1 MKGPA
6 STDRR
11 ERRLHRAR
19 RLPARA
25 QTGGR
30 FRFASGFRPHALRP
44 GRRSA
49 RRSAALG
56 ADVRRSALW
65 HRHLCHRPPP
75 TAHRPPPT
83 AHRPPPTAHR
93 PPPTNHQPPTTNHQ
107 PPTTNHRSAR
117 VIFAPD
123 PSVRR
128 CRARRVPRPPRSS
141 RATPQYFVPDAVN
154 APDKRAA
161 ALSVAACRRGCSQ
174 SGQPGQPESR
184 RGSVHGDPTRANRA
198 CCLHAERLGA
208 QRSSVNRPSNAP
220 RLRRGCARLA
230 RHAAFSRDLITLR
243 LVRNGFP
250 LLVTVP
256 LSDSLVLSYKGKTT
270 GGAIRR
276 RRAARP
282 ERPRRP

>member
-75 TAHRPPPT
+75 TAHRPPT
-83 AHRPPPTAHR
+83 TNHQPPTTNHQ
-93 PPPTNHQPPTTNHQ
+93 PPTTNHQPPTTNHQ
-107 PPTTNHRSAR
+107 PPTTNHRPPTTNHRSAR
-117 VIFAPD
+117 VISAPD
-123 PSVRR
+123 PSVRC

-141 RATPQYFVPDAVN
+141 RAMPQYFVPDAVN

-161 ALSVAACRRGCSQ
+161 ALSVAARRRGCSQ

-184 RGSVHGDPTRANRA
+184 RDSVHGDPPRANRA
-198 CCLHAERLGA
+198 RM
-208 QRSSVNRPSNAP
+208 
-220 RLRRGCARLA
+220 LA
-230 RHAAFSRDLITLR
+230 C
-243 LVRNGFP
+243 
-250 LLVTVP
+250 
-256 LSDSLVLSYKGKTT
+256 
-270 GGAIRR
+270 
-276 RRAARP
+276 RAARRSEVKRQP
-282 ERPRRP
+282 AEQRPAAAARVRTPGATRRVFARSDNLAPCKKWFSLISDGSAIRFSRVVI

>member
-56 ADVRRSALW
+56 ADVRHCGTGTCA
-65 HRHLCHRPPP
+65 
-75 TAHRPPPT
+75 TA
-83 AHRPPPTAHR
+83 
-93 PPPTNHQPPTTNHQ
+93 HQ

-117 VIFAPD
+117 VISAPD

-141 RATPQYFVPDAVN
+141 RAMPQYFVPDAVN

-161 ALSVAACRRGCSQ
+161 ALSVAARRRGCSQ
-174 SGQPGQPESR
+174 SGQPGQPGSR

-243 LVRNGFP
+243 HCKKWF
-250 LLVTVP
+250 
-256 LSDSLVLSYKGKTT
+256 SLIGDGS
-270 GGAIRR
+270 AIRFSR
-276 RRAARP
+276 VVI
-282 ERPRRP
+282 

>member
-75 TAHRPPPT
+75 TAH
-83 AHRPPPTAHR
+83 
-93 PPPTNHQPPTTNHQ
+93 Q

-117 VIFAPD
+117 VISAPD
-123 PSVRR
+123 PSVRC

-141 RATPQYFVPDAVN
+141 RAMPQYFVPDAVN

-161 ALSVAACRRGCSQ
+161 ALSVAARRRGCSQ

-184 RGSVHGDPTRANRA
+184 RDSVHGDPPRANRA
-198 CCLHAERLGA
+198 RM
-208 QRSSVNRPSNAP
+208 
-220 RLRRGCARLA
+220 LA
-230 RHAAFSRDLITLR
+230 C
-243 LVRNGFP
+243 
-250 LLVTVP
+250 
-256 LSDSLVLSYKGKTT
+256 
-270 GGAIRR
+270 
-276 RRAARP
+276 RAARRSEVKRQP
-282 ERPRRP
+282 AEQRPAAAARVRTPGATRRVFARSDNLAPCKKWFSLISDGSAIRFSRVVI

>member
-44 GRRSA
+44 GRRLA

-93 PPPTNHQPPTTNHQ
+93 LPTTNHQ

-117 VIFAPD
+117 VISAPD
-123 PSVRR
+123 PSVRC

-141 RATPQYFVPDAVN
+141 RAMPQYFVPDAVN

-161 ALSVAACRRGCSQ
+161 ALSVAARRRGCSQ

-282 ERPRRP
+282 ERPSRP

>member
-56 ADVRRSALW
+56 ADVRHCGTGTCA
-65 HRHLCHRPPP
+65 

-83 AHRPPPTAHR
+83 AHRPPPTAH
-93 PPPTNHQPPTTNHQ
+93 Q

-117 VIFAPD
+117 VISAPD
-123 PSVRR
+123 PSVRC

-141 RATPQYFVPDAVN
+141 RAMPQYFVPDAVN

-161 ALSVAACRRGCSQ
+161 ALSVAARRRGCSQ

-184 RGSVHGDPTRANRA
+184 RDSVHGDPPRANRA
-198 CCLHAERLGA
+198 RM
-208 QRSSVNRPSNAP
+208 
-220 RLRRGCARLA
+220 LA
-230 RHAAFSRDLITLR
+230 C
-243 LVRNGFP
+243 
-250 LLVTVP
+250 
-256 LSDSLVLSYKGKTT
+256 
-270 GGAIRR
+270 
-276 RRAARP
+276 RAARRSEVKRQP
-282 ERPRRP
+282 AEQRPAAAARVRTPGATRRVFARSDNLAPCKKWFSLIGDGSAIRFSRVVI

>member
-83 AHRPPPTAHR
+83 AHRPPPT
-93 PPPTNHQPPTTNHQ
+93 NHQ

-117 VIFAPD
+117 VISAPD

-141 RATPQYFVPDAVN
+141 RSSRAMPQYFVPDAVN

-161 ALSVAACRRGCSQ
+161 ALSVAARRRGCSQ

>member
-6 STDRR
+6 LTDRR

-75 TAHRPPPT
+75 T
-83 AHRPPPTAHR
+83 
-93 PPPTNHQPPTTNHQ
+93 NHQ

-117 VIFAPD
+117 VISAPD

-141 RATPQYFVPDAVN
+141 RAMPQYFVPDAVN

-161 ALSVAACRRGCSQ
+161 ALSVAARRRGCSQ

-184 RGSVHGDPTRANRA
+184 RDSVHGDPTRANRA
-198 CCLHAERLGA
+198 RM
-208 QRSSVNRPSNAP
+208 
-220 RLRRGCARLA
+220 LA
-230 RHAAFSRDLITLR
+230 C
-243 LVRNGFP
+243 
-250 LLVTVP
+250 
-256 LSDSLVLSYKGKTT
+256 
-270 GGAIRR
+270 
-276 RRAARP
+276 RAARRSEVKRQP
-282 ERPRRP
+282 AEQRPAAAARVRTPGATRRVFARSDNLAPCKKWFSLIGDGSAIRFSRVVI

>member
-83 AHRPPPTAHR
+83 AHRPPPTAH
-93 PPPTNHQPPTTNHQ
+93 QPPTTNHQ

-117 VIFAPD
+117 VISAPD

-128 CRARRVPRPPRSS
+128 CRARRVPRPPRSSRSS

-161 ALSVAACRRGCSQ
+161 ALSVAARRRGCSQ

-184 RGSVHGDPTRANRA
+184 RDSVHGDPPRANRA
-198 CCLHAERLGA
+198 RM
-208 QRSSVNRPSNAP
+208 
-220 RLRRGCARLA
+220 LA
-230 RHAAFSRDLITLR
+230 C
-243 LVRNGFP
+243 
-250 LLVTVP
+250 
-256 LSDSLVLSYKGKTT
+256 
-270 GGAIRR
+270 
-276 RRAARP
+276 RAARRSEVKRQP
-282 ERPRRP
+282 AEQRPAAAARVRTPGATRRVFARSDNLAPCKKWFSLIGDGSAIRFSRVVI

>member
-93 PPPTNHQPPTTNHQ
+93 PP
-107 PPTTNHRSAR
+107 TTNHRSAR
-117 VIFAPD
+117 VISAPD

-128 CRARRVPRPPRSS
+128 CRARRVPRPPRSSRSS

>member
-75 TAHRPPPT
+75 TAH
-83 AHRPPPTAHR
+83 
-93 PPPTNHQPPTTNHQ
+93 Q

-117 VIFAPD
+117 VISAPD

-128 CRARRVPRPPRSS
+128 CRARRVPCPPRSS
-141 RATPQYFVPDAVN
+141 RAMPQYFVPDAVN

-161 ALSVAACRRGCSQ
+161 ALSVAVRRRGCSQ

-184 RGSVHGDPTRANRA
+184 RDSVHGDPTRANRA
-198 CCLHAERLGA
+198 RCLHAERLGA

-243 LVRNGFP
+243 HCKKWF
-250 LLVTVP
+250 
-256 LSDSLVLSYKGKTT
+256 SLIGDGS
-270 GGAIRR
+270 AIRFSR
-276 RRAARP
+276 VVI
-282 ERPRRP
+282 

>member
-1 MKGPA
+1 MRCAPA
-6 STDRR
+6 AA
-11 ERRLHRAR
+11 RLDGQPRWA
-19 RLPARA
+19 P
-25 QTGGR
+25 T
-30 FRFASGFRPHALRP
+30 F
-44 GRRSA
+44 
-49 RRSAALG
+49 
-56 ADVRRSALW
+56 DVRHCGTGTCA
-65 HRHLCHRPPP
+65 

-83 AHRPPPTAHR
+83 AHRPPPTA
-93 PPPTNHQPPTTNHQ
+93 HQPPTTNHQ

-128 CRARRVPRPPRSS
+128 CRARRVPRPPRSSRSS

>member
-65 HRHLCHRPPP
+65 HRHLC
-75 TAHRPPPT
+75 
-83 AHRPPPTAHR
+83 HRPPPTAHR

>member
-6 STDRR
+6 LTDRR

-56 ADVRRSALW
+56 ADVRRSTFDV
-65 HRHLCHRPPP
+65 RHCG
-75 TAHRPPPT
+75 TGTCA
-83 AHRPPPTAHR
+83 TAHR
-93 PPPTNHQPPTTNHQ
+93 PPPTNHQPPTTNH
-107 PPTTNHRSAR
+107 RSAR
-117 VIFAPD
+117 VISAPD

-141 RATPQYFVPDAVN
+141 RAMPQYFVPDAVN

-161 ALSVAACRRGCSQ
+161 ALSVAARRRGCSQ

-184 RGSVHGDPTRANRA
+184 RDSVHGDPPRANRA
-198 CCLHAERLGA
+198 RM
-208 QRSSVNRPSNAP
+208 
-220 RLRRGCARLA
+220 LA
-230 RHAAFSRDLITLR
+230 C
-243 LVRNGFP
+243 
-250 LLVTVP
+250 
-256 LSDSLVLSYKGKTT
+256 
-270 GGAIRR
+270 
-276 RRAARP
+276 RAARRSEVKRQP
-282 ERPRRP
+282 AEQRPAAAARVRTPGATRRVFARSDNLAPCKKWFSLIGDGSAIRFSRVVI

>member
-56 ADVRRSALW
+56 ADVRRSTFGTVAQALV
-65 HRHLCHRPPP
+65 
-75 TAHRPPPT
+75 
-83 AHRPPPTAHR
+83 PPPTAHR
-93 PPPTNHQPPTTNHQ
+93 PPPTNHQPPTTNH
-107 PPTTNHRSAR
+107 RSAR
-117 VIFAPD
+117 VISAPD

-128 CRARRVPRPPRSS
+128 CRARRVPCPPRSS
-141 RATPQYFVPDAVN
+141 RAMPQYFVPDAVN

-161 ALSVAACRRGCSQ
+161 ALSVAARRRGCSQ

-208 QRSSVNRPSNAP
+208 QRSSVNRPNNAP

-243 LVRNGFP
+243 HCKKWF
-250 LLVTVP
+250 
-256 LSDSLVLSYKGKTT
+256 SLIGDGS
-270 GGAIRR
+270 AIRFSR
-276 RRAARP
+276 VVI
-282 ERPRRP
+282 

>member
-1 MKGPA
+1 MRCAPA
-6 STDRR
+6 AA
-11 ERRLHRAR
+11 RLDGQPRWA
-19 RLPARA
+19 P
-25 QTGGR
+25 T
-30 FRFASGFRPHALRP
+30 F
-44 GRRSA
+44 
-49 RRSAALG
+49 
-56 ADVRRSALW
+56 DVRHCGTGTCATA
-65 HRHLCHRPPP
+65 HRPPP

-93 PPPTNHQPPTTNHQ
+93 PPPTAHRPPPTNHQ

>member
-75 TAHRPPPT
+75 
-83 AHRPPPTAHR
+83 
-93 PPPTNHQPPTTNHQ
+93 TNHQ

-256 LSDSLVLSYKGKTT
+256 LSDSLVLSYNQTPP
-270 GGAIRR
+270 GGEKRR
-276 RRAARP
+276 GRRPRP

>member
-56 ADVRRSALW
+56 ADVRRSTFGTVAQALV
-65 HRHLCHRPPP
+65 PPP
-75 TAHRPPPT
+75 TAHRPPT
-83 AHRPPPTAHR
+83 
-93 PPPTNHQPPTTNHQ
+93 TNHQPPTTNHQ

-117 VIFAPD
+117 VISAPD

-128 CRARRVPRPPRSS
+128 CRARRVPCPPRSS
-141 RATPQYFVPDAVN
+141 RAMPQYFVPDAVN

-161 ALSVAACRRGCSQ
+161 ALSVAARRRGCSQ

-184 RGSVHGDPTRANRA
+184 RDSVHGDPTRANRA
-198 CCLHAERLGA
+198 RCLHAERLGA

-230 RHAAFSRDLITLR
+230 RHAAFSRDLITFR

>member
-1 MKGPA
+1 M
-6 STDRR
+6 
-11 ERRLHRAR
+11 
-19 RLPARA
+19 
-25 QTGGR
+25 
-30 FRFASGFRPHALRP
+30 
-44 GRRSA
+44 
-49 RRSAALG
+49 
-56 ADVRRSALW
+56 
-65 HRHLCHRPPP
+65 
-75 TAHRPPPT
+75 
-83 AHRPPPTAHR
+83 
-93 PPPTNHQPPTTNHQ
+93 
-107 PPTTNHRSAR
+107 
-117 VIFAPD
+117 
-123 PSVRR
+123 RR

>member
-44 GRRSA
+44 GRRLA

-83 AHRPPPTAHR
+83 
-93 PPPTNHQPPTTNHQ
+93 NHQPPTTNHQ

-117 VIFAPD
+117 VISAPD
-123 PSVRR
+123 PSVRC

-141 RATPQYFVPDAVN
+141 RAMPQYFVPDAVN

-161 ALSVAACRRGCSQ
+161 ALSVAARRRGCSQ

-282 ERPRRP
+282 ERPSRP

>member
-83 AHRPPPTAHR
+83 NHQPPT
-93 PPPTNHQPPTTNHQ
+93 TNHQPPTTNHQ

-128 CRARRVPRPPRSS
+128 CRARRVPRPPRSSRSS

-184 RGSVHGDPTRANRA
+184 RDSVHGDPTRANRA
-198 CCLHAERLGA
+198 RCLHAERLGA

-220 RLRRGCARLA
+220 RLGAGA
-230 RHAAFSRDLITLR
+230 HAWRDTPR
-243 LVRNGFP
+243 FR
-250 LLVTVP
+250 
-256 LSDSLVLSYKGKTT
+256 
-270 GGAIRR
+270 AI
-276 RRAARP
+276 
-282 ERPRRP
+282 

>member
-6 STDRR
+6 LTDRR

-30 FRFASGFRPHALRP
+30 FRFASGFRPHALRS

-93 PPPTNHQPPTTNHQ
+93 PPTTNHQPPTTNHQ

-117 VIFAPD
+117 VISAPD
-123 PSVRR
+123 PSVRC

-141 RATPQYFVPDAVN
+141 RAMPQYFVPDAVN

-161 ALSVAACRRGCSQ
+161 ALSVAARRRGCSQ

-184 RGSVHGDPTRANRA
+184 RDSVHGDPPRANRA
-198 CCLHAERLGA
+198 RM
-208 QRSSVNRPSNAP
+208 
-220 RLRRGCARLA
+220 LA
-230 RHAAFSRDLITLR
+230 C
-243 LVRNGFP
+243 
-250 LLVTVP
+250 
-256 LSDSLVLSYKGKTT
+256 
-270 GGAIRR
+270 
-276 RRAARP
+276 RAARRSEVKRQP
-282 ERPRRP
+282 AEQRPAAAARVRTPGATRRVFARSDNLAPCKKWFSLISDGSAIRFSRVVI

>member
-83 AHRPPPTAHR
+83 AHRPPPT
-93 PPPTNHQPPTTNHQ
+93 NHQPPTTNHQ
-107 PPTTNHRSAR
+107 PPTTNHRPPTTNHRSAR
-117 VIFAPD
+117 VISAPD
-123 PSVRR
+123 PSVRC

-141 RATPQYFVPDAVN
+141 RAMPQYFVPDAVN

-161 ALSVAACRRGCSQ
+161 ALSVAARRRGCSQ
-174 SGQPGQPESR
+174 SGATWATREPARFGSR
-184 RGSVHGDPTRANRA
+184 RSTAREPGAHA
-198 CCLHAERLGA
+198 CM
-208 QRSSVNRPSNAP
+208 PS
-220 RLRRGCARLA
+220 G
-230 RHAAFSRDLITLR
+230 
-243 LVRNGFP
+243 
-250 LLVTVP
+250 
-256 LSDSLVLSYKGKTT
+256 
-270 GGAIRR
+270 
-276 RRAARP
+276 
-282 ERPRRP
+282 

>member
-75 TAHRPPPT
+75 T
-83 AHRPPPTAHR
+83 
-93 PPPTNHQPPTTNHQ
+93 NHQ

-128 CRARRVPRPPRSS
+128 CCARRVPRPPRSSRSS

>member
-83 AHRPPPTAHR
+83 AQPPTTNHQ
-93 PPPTNHQPPTTNHQ
+93 PPTTNHQPPTTNHQPPTTNHQPPTTNHQPPTTNHQPPTTNHQPPTTNHQPPTTNHQ

-128 CRARRVPRPPRSS
+128 CRARRVPRPPRSSRSS

-184 RGSVHGDPTRANRA
+184 RDSVHGDPTRANRA
-198 CCLHAERLGA
+198 RCLHAERLGA

-220 RLRRGCARLA
+220 RLGAGA
-230 RHAAFSRDLITLR
+230 HAWRDTPR
-243 LVRNGFP
+243 FR
-250 LLVTVP
+250 
-256 LSDSLVLSYKGKTT
+256 
-270 GGAIRR
+270 AI
-276 RRAARP
+276 
-282 ERPRRP
+282 

>member
-83 AHRPPPTAHR
+83 AH
-93 PPPTNHQPPTTNHQ
+93 QPPTTNHQ

-128 CRARRVPRPPRSS
+128 CRARRVPRPPRSSRSS

-184 RGSVHGDPTRANRA
+184 RDSVHGDPTRANRA
-198 CCLHAERLGA
+198 RCLHAERLGA

-220 RLRRGCARLA
+220 RLGAGA
-230 RHAAFSRDLITLR
+230 HAWRDTPR
-243 LVRNGFP
+243 FR
-250 LLVTVP
+250 
-256 LSDSLVLSYKGKTT
+256 
-270 GGAIRR
+270 AI
-276 RRAARP
+276 
-282 ERPRRP
+282 

>member
-75 TAHRPPPT
+75 TAH
-83 AHRPPPTAHR
+83 
-93 PPPTNHQPPTTNHQ
+93 Q

-117 VIFAPD
+117 VISAPD

-128 CRARRVPRPPRSS
+128 CRARRVPCPPRSS
-141 RATPQYFVPDAVN
+141 RAMPQYFVPDAVN

-161 ALSVAACRRGCSQ
+161 ALSVAARRRGCSQ

-184 RGSVHGDPTRANRA
+184 RDSVHGDPPRANRA
-198 CCLHAERLGA
+198 RM
-208 QRSSVNRPSNAP
+208 
-220 RLRRGCARLA
+220 LA
-230 RHAAFSRDLITLR
+230 C
-243 LVRNGFP
+243 
-250 LLVTVP
+250 
-256 LSDSLVLSYKGKTT
+256 
-270 GGAIRR
+270 
-276 RRAARP
+276 RAARRSEVKRQP
-282 ERPRRP
+282 AEQRPAAAARVRTPGATRRVFARSDNLAPCKKWFSLIGDGSAIRFSRVVI

>member
-1 MKGPA
+1 MKGPT

-44 GRRSA
+44 SRRSA

-56 ADVRRSALW
+56 ADVRHCGTGTCA
-65 HRHLCHRPPP
+65 
-75 TAHRPPPT
+75 TAHR
-83 AHRPPPTAHR
+83 
-93 PPPTNHQPPTTNHQ
+93 

-117 VIFAPD
+117 VISAPD

-128 CRARRVPRPPRSS
+128 CRARRVPCPPRSS

-270 GGAIRR
+270 GGAVRR

>member
-11 ERRLHRAR
+11 ERRLHRVR

-65 HRHLCHRPPP
+65 HRRLCHRPPP
-75 TAHRPPPT
+75 TA
-83 AHRPPPTAHR
+83 
-93 PPPTNHQPPTTNHQ
+93 HQ

-117 VIFAPD
+117 VISAPD

-128 CRARRVPRPPRSS
+128 CRARRVPCPPRSS
-141 RATPQYFVPDAVN
+141 RAMPQYFVPDAVN

-161 ALSVAACRRGCSQ
+161 ALSVAARRRGCSQ

-230 RHAAFSRDLITLR
+230 RHAAFSRDLITFR

-270 GGAIRR
+270 GGAVRR

>member
-6 STDRR
+6 LTDRR

-56 ADVRRSALW
+56 ADVRRSTFDV
-65 HRHLCHRPPP
+65 RHCG
-75 TAHRPPPT
+75 TGTCA
-83 AHRPPPTAHR
+83 TAHR
-93 PPPTNHQPPTTNHQ
+93 PPPTNHQPPTTNH
-107 PPTTNHRSAR
+107 RSAR
-117 VIFAPD
+117 VISAPD
-123 PSVRR
+123 PSVRC

-141 RATPQYFVPDAVN
+141 RAMPQYFVPDAVN

-161 ALSVAACRRGCSQ
+161 ALSVAARRRGCSQ

-184 RGSVHGDPTRANRA
+184 RDSVHGDPPRANRA
-198 CCLHAERLGA
+198 RM
-208 QRSSVNRPSNAP
+208 
-220 RLRRGCARLA
+220 LA
-230 RHAAFSRDLITLR
+230 C
-243 LVRNGFP
+243 
-250 LLVTVP
+250 
-256 LSDSLVLSYKGKTT
+256 
-270 GGAIRR
+270 
-276 RRAARP
+276 RAARRSEVKRQP
-282 ERPRRP
+282 AEQRPAAAARVRTPGATRRVFARSDNLAPCKKWFSLIGDGSAIRFSRVVI

>member
-83 AHRPPPTAHR
+83 
-93 PPPTNHQPPTTNHQ
+93 NHQ

-117 VIFAPD
+117 VISAPD

-161 ALSVAACRRGCSQ
+161 ALSVAARRRGCSQ

-184 RGSVHGDPTRANRA
+184 RDSVHGDPPRANRA
-198 CCLHAERLGA
+198 RM
-208 QRSSVNRPSNAP
+208 
-220 RLRRGCARLA
+220 LA
-230 RHAAFSRDLITLR
+230 C
-243 LVRNGFP
+243 
-250 LLVTVP
+250 
-256 LSDSLVLSYKGKTT
+256 
-270 GGAIRR
+270 
-276 RRAARP
+276 RAARRSEVKRQP
-282 ERPRRP
+282 AEQRPAAAARVRTPGATRRVFARSDNLAPCKKWFSLISDGSAIRFSRVVI

>member
-56 ADVRRSALW
+56 ADVRHCGTGTCA
-65 HRHLCHRPPP
+65 

-83 AHRPPPTAHR
+83 A
-93 PPPTNHQPPTTNHQ
+93 HQ

-117 VIFAPD
+117 VISAPD

-141 RATPQYFVPDAVN
+141 RAMPQYFVPDAVN

-161 ALSVAACRRGCSQ
+161 ALSVAARRRGCSQ

>member
-83 AHRPPPTAHR
+83 AHRPPPTAH
-93 PPPTNHQPPTTNHQ
+93 Q

-117 VIFAPD
+117 VISAPD

-128 CRARRVPRPPRSS
+128 CRARRVPRPPRSSRSS

-270 GGAIRR
+270 GGAVRR

>member
-83 AHRPPPTAHR
+83 
-93 PPPTNHQPPTTNHQ
+93 NHQ

-117 VIFAPD
+117 VISAPD

-128 CRARRVPRPPRSS
+128 CRARRVPRPPRSSRSS

>member
-6 STDRR
+6 LTDRR

-65 HRHLCHRPPP
+65 HRHLCHRPP
-75 TAHRPPPT
+75 
-83 AHRPPPTAHR
+83 
-93 PPPTNHQPPTTNHQ
+93 
-107 PPTTNHRSAR
+107 TTNHRSAR
-117 VIFAPD
+117 VISAPD

-128 CRARRVPRPPRSS
+128 CRERRVPRPPRSS

-161 ALSVAACRRGCSQ
+161 ALSVAVRRRGCSQ

-270 GGAIRR
+270 GGAVRR
-276 RRAARP
+276 RRAVRP

>member
-83 AHRPPPTAHR
+83 NHQPPT
-93 PPPTNHQPPTTNHQ
+93 TNHQPPTTNHQ

-117 VIFAPD
+117 VISAPD

-128 CRARRVPRPPRSS
+128 CRARRVPRPPRSSRSS

-161 ALSVAACRRGCSQ
+161 ALSVAARRRGCSQ

-184 RGSVHGDPTRANRA
+184 RDSVHGDPPRANRA
-198 CCLHAERLGA
+198 RM
-208 QRSSVNRPSNAP
+208 
-220 RLRRGCARLA
+220 LA
-230 RHAAFSRDLITLR
+230 C
-243 LVRNGFP
+243 
-250 LLVTVP
+250 
-256 LSDSLVLSYKGKTT
+256 
-270 GGAIRR
+270 
-276 RRAARP
+276 RAARRSEVKRQP
-282 ERPRRP
+282 AEQRPAAAARVRTPGATRRVFARSDNLAPCKKWFSLIGDGSAIRFSRVVI

>member
-75 TAHRPPPT
+75 TAY
-83 AHRPPPTAHR
+83 
-93 PPPTNHQPPTTNHQ
+93 Q

-117 VIFAPD
+117 VISAPD
-123 PSVRR
+123 PSVRC

-161 ALSVAACRRGCSQ
+161 ALSVAARRRGCSQ

-184 RGSVHGDPTRANRA
+184 RDSVHGDPTRANRA
-198 CCLHAERLGA
+198 RCLHAERLGA

-220 RLRRGCARLA
+220 RLGAGA
-230 RHAAFSRDLITLR
+230 HAWRDTPR
-243 LVRNGFP
+243 FR
-250 LLVTVP
+250 
-256 LSDSLVLSYKGKTT
+256 
-270 GGAIRR
+270 AI
-276 RRAARP
+276 
-282 ERPRRP
+282 

>member
-83 AHRPPPTAHR
+83 AHRPPPTAHQ
-93 PPPTNHQPPTTNHQ
+93 PPTTNHQPPTTNHQ

-117 VIFAPD
+117 VISAPD

-128 CRARRVPRPPRSS
+128 CRARRVPRPPRSSRSS

-161 ALSVAACRRGCSQ
+161 ALSVAARRRGCSQ

-184 RGSVHGDPTRANRA
+184 RDSVHGDPPRANRA
-198 CCLHAERLGA
+198 RM
-208 QRSSVNRPSNAP
+208 
-220 RLRRGCARLA
+220 LA
-230 RHAAFSRDLITLR
+230 C
-243 LVRNGFP
+243 
-250 LLVTVP
+250 
-256 LSDSLVLSYKGKTT
+256 
-270 GGAIRR
+270 
-276 RRAARP
+276 RAARRSEVKRQP
-282 ERPRRP
+282 AEQRPAAAARVRTPGATRRVFARSDNLAPCKKWFSLIGDGSAIRFSRVVI

>member
-75 TAHRPPPT
+75 TAHRPP
-83 AHRPPPTAHR
+83 
-93 PPPTNHQPPTTNHQ
+93 TTNHQ

-117 VIFAPD
+117 VISAPD

-161 ALSVAACRRGCSQ
+161 ALSVAARRRGCSQ

-184 RGSVHGDPTRANRA
+184 RDSVHGDPPRANRA
-198 CCLHAERLGA
+198 RM
-208 QRSSVNRPSNAP
+208 
-220 RLRRGCARLA
+220 LA
-230 RHAAFSRDLITLR
+230 C
-243 LVRNGFP
+243 
-250 LLVTVP
+250 
-256 LSDSLVLSYKGKTT
+256 
-270 GGAIRR
+270 
-276 RRAARP
+276 RAARRSEVKRQP
-282 ERPRRP
+282 AEQRPAAAARVRTPGATRRVFARSDNLAPCKKWFSLISDGSAIRFSRVVI